1 MTAFEPGSTYCIDG
15 TTLKVWDGE
24 DWQVSAE
31 LVQYS
36 TGYKDPVQNAI
47 NCMRSAGFKFKEPPP
62 SELTLSNPE
71 GGMPELPDD
80 PTILPEDDLMRLCF
94 AFTEWT
100 SYAESSLWV
109 AQCDEGDLE
118 TKLSRA
124 RGKALAAV
132 TGEKTVTAAKSAASA
147 DPDVVRLEDSLYRQ
161 TCLRRGMEMILIRC
175 TRNAAAMSR
184 ELSRRGSKVFSGRA
198 DKWGN

>member
-1 MTAFEPGSTYCIDG
+1 MTSWRTPRASWTRVSRWCLRCATSVWTSSARPACRTRWRMTAFEPGSTYCIDG

-24 DWQVSAE
+24 DRQVSAE

-47 NCMRSAGFKFKEPPP
+47 NCMRSAGFKFKATPP

-80 PTILPEDDLMRLCF
+80 PTLLPEDDLMRLCF

-100 SYAESSLWV
+100 AYAESSLLV

-124 RGKALAAV
+124 RGKALAPV
-132 TGEKTVTAAKSAASA
+132 TGAKTVTAAKSAA
-147 DPDVVRLEDSLYRQ
+147 
-161 TCLRRGMEMILIRC
+161 
-175 TRNAAAMSR
+175 
-184 ELSRRGSKVFSGRA
+184 
-198 DKWGN
+198 